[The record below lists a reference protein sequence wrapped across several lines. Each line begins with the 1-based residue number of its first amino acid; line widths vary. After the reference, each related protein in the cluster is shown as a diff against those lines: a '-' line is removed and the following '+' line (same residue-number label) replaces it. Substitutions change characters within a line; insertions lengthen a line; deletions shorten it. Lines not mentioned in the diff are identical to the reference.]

1 MFDLADLEEL
11 DEVIGKVGELKGE
24 VITLKEAMEN
34 EEYLTAKDVAKK
46 MGCSVEAARAYMARP
61 DFPKLKIGNGY
72 RVSATKFFLYNMEA
86 RT

>member
-1 MFDLADLEEL
+1 MFDLEEI
-11 DEVIGKVGELKGE
+11 DEIIAKYQELKD
-24 VITLKEAMEN
+24 ISTSAKELIEN
-34 EEYLTAKDVAKK
+34 EKYLTAKDISKI
-46 MGCSVEAARAYMARP
+46 MGCSVEAARTYMARP